1 MWIIQNFILS
11 DTKGNMWHD
20 WLTKWGKMS
29 WWFREER
36 DLCCQIEWAGR
47 VNWPE
52 RAMGWSMCR
61 CVMAFSIV
69 HLCSPNLLLRWGL
82 VSPIYWTL
90 AGRLVW
96 PYDPA
101 PGRSNHAGLSVR
113 WGFRLKQHRLGSHIN
128 ALREVKPWQKN
139 HWPSR
144 LWGLGGR
151 PITCPQKIQKI
162 TWLTELIKN
171 NY

>member
-61 CVMAFSIV
+61 SVMAFSIA
-69 HLCSPNLLLRWGL
+69 HLCSPNLSLRWRL
-82 VSPIYWTL
+82 VLPMHWTL
-90 AGRLVW
+90 RWLYCIIWTRLEEEQVMGCRIRLW
-96 PYDPA
+96 SSIDRVKSVRRGSLWNERTGFATYFCDKGKLPEPQ
-101 PGRSNHAGLSVR
+101 GGGLS
-113 WGFRLKQHRLGSHIN
+113 
-128 ALREVKPWQKN
+128 ALSGPD
-139 HWPSR
+139 HYA
-144 LWGLGGR
+144 
-151 PITCPQKIQKI
+151 T
-162 TWLTELIKN
+162 
-171 NY
+171 